1 MVSGGHM
8 LKQLLRHFAFIWIVL
23 CAVGAGDTVLAF
35 REDPRHM
42 GKEISAYPVTI
53 ENPPSGT
60 DGLDMGE
67 PSGVITLV
75 QALSLS
81 IMKNPGLAAY
91 SWEVRA
97 AEARIIQANLIPN
110 PEFAFEA
117 EELGWSDYQNGIGS
131 AVMYFVFS
139 QMLELGDKRGKRT
152 SVARLET
159 DIEGWEYASKRL
171 DLLAETTKAFIKAL
185 EARKKVD
192 LSKRFHDLA
201 RQVFQAVSERV
212 EAGKVSPLEKTKAQ
226 VTVSAT
232 RIALERAKRQW
243 NVSQKRL
250 AANWGS
256 ISPVFEGVSGDLEK
270 ISELPDIDKLLQ
282 KTAQNPDQARWETE
296 ILLGEAK
303 LEFEKSKR
311 IPNVTVSAGLQRFEQ
326 TNNNAL
332 VVGLSIPIPI
342 FDRNQGSIE
351 EARHNLRKV
360 EEQKKVAGVKIKTE
374 LNSAYQILSASYL
387 EAMMLKNDVLPAAQ
401 RVFDGLSEGYREG
414 KFRYLDVLDA
424 QRTLFDAQATYIE
437 ALANYHET
445 SVEVERLIGQ
455 RVDKARVARGQRQEG
470 GKP

>member
-1 MVSGGHM
+1 M
-8 LKQLLRHFAFIWIVL
+8 LKQLLRHFAFTWIVL
-23 CAVGAGDTVLAF
+23 CAVGAGDRVLAF
-35 REDPRHM
+35 SAPPRHM
-42 GKEISAYPVTI
+42 EKEISAYPVAI
-53 ENPPSGT
+53 ENPASGT

-97 AEARIIQANLIPN
+97 AEARIIQASLIPN

-159 DIEGWEYASKRL
+159 DIEDWEYASKRL

-192 LSKRFHDLA
+192 LSKKFHDLA

-270 ISELPDIDKLLQ
+270 ISKLPDIAKLLQ

-303 LEFEKSKR
+303 L
-311 IPNVTVSAGLQRFEQ
+311 
-326 TNNNAL
+326 
-332 VVGLSIPIPI
+332 
-342 FDRNQGSIE
+342 
-351 EARHNLRKV
+351 
-360 EEQKKVAGVKIKTE
+360 
-374 LNSAYQILSASYL
+374 
-387 EAMMLKNDVLPAAQ
+387 
-401 RVFDGLSEGYREG
+401 
-414 KFRYLDVLDA
+414 
-424 QRTLFDAQATYIE
+424 
-437 ALANYHET
+437 
-445 SVEVERLIGQ
+445 
-455 RVDKARVARGQRQEG
+455 
-470 GKP
+470 